1 MKNFIDFIG
10 IWENSLSPEECGY
23 FVKWYNLCEENKLTI
38 SSAQE
43 IGISSA
49 HNRDDH
55 VVHIPQQAGLN
66 NGTFPE
72 NLVARYWEAINKCLI
87 EYQTKYPNSNVGQ
100 LTSYGW
106 KVHKVMSGEGYHLFH
121 SEKDANRPLRH
132 LAWMTYLHSPTDGGE
147 TEFLYQNL
155 RVEPKVGTTLIWP
168 AQWTHTH
175 RGNPPLDGFK
185 MYTTGW
191 FSLVHP
197 TF

>member
-185 MYTTGW
+185 IK
-191 FSLVHP
+191 
-197 TF
+197 